1 MAARLAS
8 EDPASA
14 AIAGE
19 AAARLYDLRVV
30 RARIEDH
37 AWNFTRFLVLG
48 PQPVGPTGADKTS
61 LIVAAEHRPGGL
73 FDVLAPLAE
82 GGLNLSKIESRPRR
96 EHPFEYLFF
105 VGSRGAPIARGRCPR
120 RRRPGRSASPG
131 VLPQGPRQLSAR
143 RAPPRPPRE
152 RDMSLVP
159 PHIESLKPYVPGK
172 PIEETER
179 ELGITGV
186 AKLASNENPLG
197 PGQKADR
204 GGARGGRPGSPL
216 PRRGVL
222 LPQAAISPRS
232 SEVRTEELVVG
243 NGSNELLELLVRT
256 FLRPRGTVAEGDD
269 EAIISEG
276 SFIVYKLA
284 LQAHGVNAV
293 SVPMKDRTFDLD
305 AMADAVTERTRMVF
319 VANPNNPTGTWV
331 DRKTLGRFLS
341 RLPEQVIV
349 VLDEAYFEYVT
360 EDDYPDGLHFR
371 ESHPN
376 LVVLRTFSKIHGLA
390 GMRVG
395 YGVMPA
401 QLADYVN
408 RVRAPF
414 NVNSLGQVA
423 ALAALDDTE
432 HVRRSRKLNAEGLAY
447 FMAAL
452 PEVGVT
458 VTPSVAN
465 FVLAD
470 FGRPGTEVFEA
481 CLREGV
487 IIRPM
492 AGYGFL
498 ESARIS
504 VGLPEENARVVRAL
518 KKVLGG

>member
-1 MAARLAS
+1 
-8 EDPASA
+8 
-14 AIAGE
+14 
-19 AAARLYDLRVV
+19 
-30 RARIEDH
+30 
-37 AWNFTRFLVLG
+37 
-48 PQPVGPTGADKTS
+48 
-61 LIVAAEHRPGGL
+61 
-73 FDVLAPLAE
+73 
-82 GGLNLSKIESRPRR
+82 
-96 EHPFEYLFF
+96 
-105 VGSRGAPIARGRCPR
+105 
-120 RRRPGRSASPG
+120 
-131 VLPQGPRQLSAR
+131 
-143 RAPPRPPRE
+143 
-152 RDMSLVP
+152 MSLVP

-197 PGQKADR
+197 PGQKAIEAVREAVAKAHLYPD
-204 GGARGGRPGSPL
+204 GACFYLKRHL
-216 PRRGVL
+216 AEVL
-222 LPQAAISPRS
+222 G
-232 SEVRTEELVVG
+232 VRTEELVVG

-284 LQAHGVNAV
+284 LQAHGVSAV

-349 VLDEAYFEYVT
+349 VLDEAYLEYVT

-447 FMAAL
+447 FREAL